1 MNLLDFTYWI
11 ALNESQK
18 SYYTFEIPKRELT
31 EIDEAYD
38 QELREI
44 LKDLPE
50 SMYEI
55 SDGKGPFTI
64 TLHSSQDEILS
75 SVYGESQDV
84 VINLVHPASSNSQ
97 AGPFKKISYDNL
109 FTKLRDSDYP
119 HKFTH
124 RDDSVQIRYSLQ
136 LTTELDMLL
145 NTTARKMAMPFS
157 ANNHQFI
164 RPDASAFFEL
174 VYSSDES
181 KVSALTKQLNEY
193 LRYFAVKSVLPKYLE
208 SESTPNLEEI
218 NKKVTDKLQRIK
230 SLEPDEK
237 LKETLAFQ
245 KEILSQSSKND
256 IESPI
261 MTDVMIENFR
271 ILLSEVGTVK
281 EIKKRLA

>member
-1 MNLLDFTYWI
+1 MNLLDFKYWI
-11 ALNESQK
+11 SLNESQK
-18 SYYTFEIPKRELT
+18 RYYTFEIPKRELT
-31 EIDEAYD
+31 EIDEVYD
-38 QELREI
+38 QELRKI
-44 LKDLPE
+44 LQDLPE

-55 SDGKGPFTI
+55 SEGRGPFTL

-84 VINLVHPASSNSQ
+84 VINLVHPASSNSH
-97 AGPFKKISYDNL
+97 AGPFKKISYESL
-109 FTKLRDSDYP
+109 AIQLKGSVYP
-119 HKFTH
+119 NKFTH
-124 RDDSVQIRYSLQ
+124 SADSIQIRYSLQ
-136 LTTELDMLL
+136 LTTDLDMLL
-145 NTTARKMAMPFS
+145 NTTAQKMAVPFS
-157 ANNHQFI
+157 AHNHQFV
-164 RPDASAFFEL
+164 RPDASAFFDL
-174 VYSSDES
+174 VYSSDNS

-218 NKKVTDKLQRIK
+218 NKKVTDRLQRIK
-230 SLEPDEK
+230 SLEPDTK

-245 KEILSQSSKND
+245 KEILSQSSKSD

-261 MTDVMIENFR
+261 MTDAMIENFR

>member
-1 MNLLDFTYWI
+1 MELLDFKYWI
-11 ALNESQK
+11 TLNESQK

-31 EIDEAYD
+31 EIDEVYD

-44 LKDLPE
+44 LKGLPE

-55 SDGKGPFTI
+55 SEGRGPFTL

-97 AGPFKKISYDNL
+97 AGPFKKISYTNL
-109 FTKLRDSDYP
+109 FTQLRGSVYP
-119 HKFTH
+119 NKFTH

-136 LTTELDMLL
+136 LTTDLDMLL
-145 NTTARKMAMPFS
+145 NTTAQKTAVPFS
-157 ANNHQFI
+157 AYNHQFI
-164 RPDASAFFEL
+164 RPTASEFFEL
-174 VYSSDES
+174 IYSSDES

-218 NKKVTDKLQRIK
+218 NKQVTDRLQRIK

-245 KEILSQSSKND
+245 KEILSQSSKSD

-261 MTDVMIENFR
+261 MTNVMIENFR